1 MRTMG
6 GAVAAQLAFGA
17 APVLA
22 QTADLVDR
30 AALRVCADPA
40 NMPFSNAKKEGF
52 ENKIAE
58 LLGTE
63 LKLPVLYTWFPQATG
78 FVRNTLNAK
87 RCDVIMGYAQG
98 DTLVQNT
105 NAYYRTAYVILYPK
119 DGPLAGVKSL
129 SDEKLKDKR
138 VGVIA
143 GTPPA
148 NAMAMAGLM
157 GKAKGYHFVVDRRFE
172 SPAEEMLADLNK
184 GEIDAAVLW
193 GPMGGFYA
201 KQSEKPLEMIPLLN
215 EKAGPRLTYRITMG
229 VRTNETDWK
238 HKLNDLIAKKQ
249 NEINAI
255 LLEYGV
261 PILDEQNNLIAAKQ
275 G

>member
-1 MRTMG
+1 MRTVG
-6 GAVAAQLAFGA
+6 GAVAALLALGGA
-17 APVLA
+17 TALA

-58 LLGTE
+58 LLGKE
-63 LKLPVLYTWFPQATG
+63 MELPVLYTWFPMATG

-105 NAYYRTAYVILYPK
+105 NAYYRTAYVLLYPK

-138 VGVIA
+138 LGVIA

-157 GKAKGYHFVVDRRFE
+157 SKAKGYRLVVDRRFE
-172 SPAEEMLADLNK
+172 SPAEEMIADLNE

-201 KQSEKPLEMIPLLN
+201 KKSGKPLDMVPLLE

-229 VRTNETDWK
+229 IRNAEDDWK

-261 PILDEQNNLIAAKQ
+261 PILDEQNNPIAAKQ